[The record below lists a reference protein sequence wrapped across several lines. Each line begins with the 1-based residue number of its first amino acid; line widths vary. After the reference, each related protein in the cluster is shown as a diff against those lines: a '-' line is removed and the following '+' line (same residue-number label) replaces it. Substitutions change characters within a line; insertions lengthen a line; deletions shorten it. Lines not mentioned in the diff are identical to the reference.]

1 MIFFLKK
8 KKDLEMKFL
17 HNWPHMN
24 NFLIKIFIYVNH
36 FLKCFKNAIVGAYHG
51 IWLNCILF

>member
-1 MIFFLKK
+1 
-8 KKDLEMKFL
+8 MKFL

-36 FLKCFKNAIVGAYHG
+36 FLKCFENAIVGAYHG